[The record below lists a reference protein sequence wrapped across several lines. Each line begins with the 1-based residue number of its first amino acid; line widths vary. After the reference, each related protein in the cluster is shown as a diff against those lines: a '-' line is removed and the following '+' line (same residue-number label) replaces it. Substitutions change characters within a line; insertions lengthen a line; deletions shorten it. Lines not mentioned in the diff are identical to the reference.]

1 MFLRRIPR
9 HLFAS
14 LLVAG
19 LLLQSLL
26 PAFAGMRSE
35 QGARWIEVCV
45 NAGIKWVK
53 LDAGKADSLPHA
65 AGTHADHCVL
75 CAATGP
81 ASEFDASRYLPVPSV
96 AAITLPALVDPV
108 TAFPG
113 HALRSRAPPAIS

>member
-14 LLVAG
+14 LLVAA
-19 LLLQSLL
+19 LLLQSLM

-45 NAGIKWVK
+45 NSGIKWVK
-53 LDAGKADSLPHA
+53 LDAGKADLPSHA
-65 AGTHADHCVL
+65 ADAHADHCVL

-81 ASEFDASRYLPVPSV
+81 VPEFDALRFLPVQPVAAVTLPSV
-96 AAITLPALVDPV
+96 AVPV
-108 TAFPG
+108 SAFPG
-113 HALRSRAPPAIS
+113 HALRSRAPPAFS

>member
-14 LLVAG
+14 LLVAA

-26 PAFAGMRSE
+26 PAFAGVRSD
-35 QGARWIEVCV
+35 QGARWIEICV
-45 NAGIKWVK
+45 NSGIKWVK
-53 LDAGKADSLPHA
+53 LDAGKTDSLPHTV
-65 AGTHADHCVL
+65 GTHADHCVL

-81 ASEFDASRYLPVPSV
+81 APEFDASRYLPELSF
-96 AAITLPALVDPV
+96 AALALPTHTHLV

-113 HALRSRAPPAIS
+113 HALRSRAPPAFS

>member
-14 LLVAG
+14 LLVAA

-45 NAGIKWVK
+45 NSGIKWVN
-53 LDAGKADSLPHA
+53 LDAGKSDSLPHV
-65 AGTHADHCVL
+65 AGAHADHCVL

-81 ASEFDASRYLPVPSV
+81 VPEFDALHFLPVQPV
-96 AAITLPALVDPV
+96 AAVTLPSLALPV
-108 TAFPG
+108 AAFPG
-113 HALRSRAPPAIS
+113 HALRSRAPPAFS

>member
-14 LLVAG
+14 LLVAA

-45 NAGIKWVK
+45 NSGIKWVK

-65 AGTHADHCVL
+65 AGSHADHCVL

-81 ASEFDASRYLPVPSV
+81 VSEFDARRYLSV
-96 AAITLPALVDPV
+96 QSATALTLPALAAPV
-108 TAFPG
+108 MAFPG
-113 HALRSRAPPAIS
+113 HALRSRAPPAFS

>member
-14 LLVAG
+14 LLVAA

-26 PAFAGMRSE
+26 PAFAGVRSD

-45 NAGIKWVK
+45 NSGIKWVK
-53 LDAGKADSLPHA
+53 LDAGKANALPHA
-65 AGTHADHCVL
+65 GGSHVDHCVL

-81 ASEFDASRYLPVPSV
+81 APEFDVRRYLPVPSV
-96 AAITLPALVDPV
+96 AAVTLPVLVVPV

-113 HALRSRAPPAIS
+113 HALRSRAPPAFS